1 MLSSLLGSVHIVRP
15 IGEFSPSIDATDA
28 EVIIRHLD
36 FDEAFITPA
45 RTPRVLDDPVRNA
58 NVVLEAPL
66 LRLIFLAAI
75 PPLINDALEWFR
87 LIIAVIIVAVIIV
100 PVIVVIVIIVL
111 VFRAQVI
118 ANDGDSMIQVFAAFI
133 GRFHD
138 TGSNITEVGSAESD
152 VHWLLGNYLFH
163 LFHRSLGKS
172 IVLFDLAH
180 NIAKVMPTFF
190 KFSPFIPIVSF
201 FHGTVVHQE
210 IIKIFHPAA
219 LAAPALVVCVFSACV
234 FKMLLVV

>member
-58 NVVLEAPL
+58 LVVLEAPL

-87 LIIAVIIVAVIIV
+87 LIIAVIIV
-100 PVIVVIVIIVL
+100 PVILVIVIIVL

-163 LFHRSLGKS
+163 LLHRSLGKS
-172 IVLFDLAH
+172 IVRFDLAH
-180 NIAKVMPTFF
+180 SIVKVMLALF
-190 KFSPFIPIVSF
+190 KFSPDIRIVSF
-201 FHGTVVHQE
+201 SHGTVVNQE

-219 LAAPALVVCVFSACV
+219 LAAPALVVCVLSACV

>member
-1 MLSSLLGSVHIVRP
+1 VLSSLLGSVHIVRP

-75 PPLINDALEWFR
+75 PPLINGAEWFR

-180 NIAKVMPTFF
+180 NIVKVMPTFF

>member
-28 EVIIRHLD
+28 LVIIRHLD

-58 NVVLEAPL
+58 LVVLEAPL

-87 LIIAVIIVAVIIV
+87 LIIAVIIV

-172 IVLFDLAH
+172 IVLFDPAH
-180 NIAKVMPTFF
+180 SIVKVMPTFF
-190 KFSPFIPIVSF
+190 KFSACILIVSF
-201 FHGTVVHQE
+201 FHGTVVNQE

-219 LAAPALVVCVFSACV
+219 LAAQALVVCVFSACV

>member
-1 MLSSLLGSVHIVRP
+1 VLSSLLGSVHIVRP

-58 NVVLEAPL
+58 SVVLEAPL

-87 LIIAVIIVAVIIV
+87 LIIAVIIV

-138 TGSNITEVGSAESD
+138 TGSNIIEVGSAESD

-180 NIAKVMPTFF
+180 SIAKVMPTFF
-190 KFSPFIPIVSF
+190 KFSPCILIVSF
-201 FHGTVVHQE
+201 SHGTVVDQE
-210 IIKIFHPAA
+210 LIKIFHPAA

>member
-1 MLSSLLGSVHIVRP
+1 VLSSLLGSVHIVRP

-58 NVVLEAPL
+58 SVVLEAPL

-87 LIIAVIIVAVIIV
+87 LIIAVIIV

-138 TGSNITEVGSAESD
+138 TGSNIIEVGSAESD

-180 NIAKVMPTFF
+180 SIAKVMSTFF
-190 KFSPFIPIVSF
+190 KFSPCILIVSF
-201 FHGTVVHQE
+201 SHGTVVDQE
-210 IIKIFHPAA
+210 LIKIFHPAA